1 MNIWQIYPKRMNYFL
16 SIDKNTNDMWEKFD
30 AEFEISLDK
39 QKKLEQLQEV
49 SFEEF
54 LNSYI
59 NS

>member
-1 MNIWQIYPKRMNYFL
+1 
-16 SIDKNTNDMWEKFD
+16 MWEKFD
-30 AEFEISLDK
+30 AEFQISLDK
-39 QKKLEQLQEV
+39 QKKLEKLQEV

>member
-1 MNIWQIYPKRMNYFL
+1 MANISEKNKEYFL

-30 AEFEISLDK
+30 AEFQISLDK
-39 QKKLEQLQEV
+39 QKKLEKLQEV